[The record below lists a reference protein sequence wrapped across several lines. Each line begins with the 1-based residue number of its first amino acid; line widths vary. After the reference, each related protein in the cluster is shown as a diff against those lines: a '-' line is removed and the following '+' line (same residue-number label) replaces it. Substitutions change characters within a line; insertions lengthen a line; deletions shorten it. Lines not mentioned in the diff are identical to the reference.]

1 MTFLNCVAD
10 RVSPKPGQV
19 NNVFAA
25 CVSPLVPVRLQ
36 ELSPAGILCFPIRA
50 FVFNLAHCLS
60 GRGVFSSVGVLS
72 VLHYV
77 WSYFRSNGYRKDA
90 MSQSNTQTCGTN
102 SNLHGSNYAAV
113 ASTAGKLELA
123 GKRFHFIGAGGVGM
137 SGLAQLLMKN
147 NALVA
152 GSDQMPSEVTD
163 NLCLA
168 GADIRVGHDAE
179 NLSPQTDAVVI
190 SAAIKDDNP
199 ELTSARRRGCKIYKY
214 AEMLG
219 ELMNRYDGIAISGT
233 HGKSTT
239 SGWLTHVLKQA
250 GVDTNYII
258 GARISQL
265 GSSSGVADSRHF
277 VAEACEY
284 DRSFL
289 NLKPE
294 VACVLNVEQDHL
306 DYYRD
311 EDEII
316 EAFGDFVS
324 GTKRNGVVI
333 ANGRDAN
340 VAKMIGDSRS
350 RWHDNSVRCETFG
363 LDEDCDFCARS
374 ITLSDGLY
382 SFDVHRYGKL
392 LGPARIS
399 LPGSH
404 HILNALAVTAMAIN
418 AGLEPDRVLELLPGF
433 TGIDRR
439 LMFKG
444 RFGRITVL
452 DDYAHHP
459 TEIRASLAA
468 IRQKYRPK
476 RIWCVFQPHQYS
488 RTRFLLDD
496 FTESFKLAD
505 VTIVPEIFFVRD
517 SQSARKEI
525 NAQILVEKMRANGTQ
540 AMFVESFEAICDYL
554 KCNVSSGELV
564 VTMGA
569 GDIWKVADD
578 YLQWLGGN
586 S

>member
-1 MTFLNCVAD
+1 MN
-10 RVSPKPGQV
+10 
-19 NNVFAA
+19 
-25 CVSPLVPVRLQ
+25 
-36 ELSPAGILCFPIRA
+36 
-50 FVFNLAHCLS
+50 
-60 GRGVFSSVGVLS
+60 
-72 VLHYV
+72 
-77 WSYFRSNGYRKDA
+77 
-90 MSQSNTQTCGTN
+90 QSNTQTCGNN
-102 SNLHGSNYAAV
+102 SNMRGSNCAAAV
-113 ASTAGKLELA
+113 GTADRLELA
-123 GKRFHFIGAGGVGM
+123 GKRFHFIGAGGIGM
-137 SGLAQLLMKN
+137 SGLAQLMVKN
-147 NALVA
+147 NALVT
-152 GSDQMPSEVTD
+152 GSDEMPSEVTD
-163 NLCLA
+163 NLRQI

-190 SAAIKDDNP
+190 SAAIRDDNP
-199 ELTSARRRGCKIYKY
+199 ELMSARRRGCKVYKY

-258 GARISQL
+258 GAQISQL

-289 NLKPE
+289 NLKPKI
-294 VACVLNVEQDHL
+294 ACVLNIEQDHL

-311 EDEII
+311 EDEIV
-316 EAFGDFVS
+316 EAFGDFAS
-324 GTKRNGVVI
+324 GTKPNGVVI
-333 ANGRDAN
+333 ANGQDAN
-340 VAKMIGDSRS
+340 VAKIIIDSGCL
-350 RWHDNSVRCETFG
+350 WNDNSVRCETFG
-363 LDEDCDFCARS
+363 LDENCDFHPRN
-374 ITLSDGLY
+374 ITLTDGLY
-382 SFDVHRYGKL
+382 AFDVYRNGTL

-404 HILNALAVTAMAIN
+404 NILNALAVTALAIN
-418 AGLEPDRVLELLPGF
+418 AGLEPESVLELLGGF

-444 RFGRITVL
+444 QFGRITVL

-468 IRQKYRPK
+468 IRQRYRPE

-488 RTRFLLDD
+488 RTRFLLND

-505 VTIVPEIFFVRD
+505 VTIVPEIYFVRD
-517 SQSARKEI
+517 SQSAKKEI

-540 AMFVESFEAICDYL
+540 ALFVESFEAICDYL

>member
-1 MTFLNCVAD
+1 MN
-10 RVSPKPGQV
+10 
-19 NNVFAA
+19 
-25 CVSPLVPVRLQ
+25 
-36 ELSPAGILCFPIRA
+36 
-50 FVFNLAHCLS
+50 
-60 GRGVFSSVGVLS
+60 
-72 VLHYV
+72 
-77 WSYFRSNGYRKDA
+77 
-90 MSQSNTQTCGTN
+90 QSNTQTYGTN
-102 SNLHGSNYAAV
+102 SNMRGSSYATV
-113 ASTAGKLELA
+113 AGAAGRLELA
-123 GKRFHFIGAGGVGM
+123 GKRFHFIGAGGIGM

-147 NALVA
+147 NAFVT

-163 NLCLA
+163 NLRQI
-168 GADIRVGHDAE
+168 GADIRVGHKAD

-199 ELTSARRRGCKIYKY
+199 ELMSARRRGCKVYKY

-219 ELMNRYDGIAISGT
+219 ELMNRYDGIAIGGT

-239 SGWLTHVLKQA
+239 SGWLTYVLKQA

-258 GARISQL
+258 GAKISQL
-265 GSSSGVADSRHF
+265 DNSSGAADSRHF
-277 VAEACEY
+277 VAEACEF

-289 NLKPE
+289 NLKPKI
-294 VACVLNVEQDHL
+294 ACVLNIEQDHL

-316 EAFGDFVS
+316 EAFGDFAS

-333 ANGRDAN
+333 ANGQDAN
-340 VAKMIGDSRS
+340 VARMVSACRS
-350 RWHDNSVRCETFG
+350 LWNDNAVQCETFG
-363 LDEDCDFCARS
+363 LDESCNFHPRN
-374 ITLSDGLY
+374 ITLSDGFY
-382 SFDVHRYGKL
+382 AFEVYHNGTL

-404 HILNALAVTAMAIN
+404 NILNALAVIALAIN
-418 AGLEPDRVLELLPGF
+418 AGLEPDRVLESLAGF

-444 RFGRITVL
+444 QFGRITVI

-468 IRQKYRPK
+468 IRQKYRPE
-476 RIWCVFQPHQYS
+476 RLWCVFQPHQYS

-517 SQSARKEI
+517 SQSAKKEI

-540 AMFVESFEAICDYL
+540 ALFVESFEAICDYL

>member
-1 MTFLNCVAD
+1 MN
-10 RVSPKPGQV
+10 
-19 NNVFAA
+19 
-25 CVSPLVPVRLQ
+25 
-36 ELSPAGILCFPIRA
+36 
-50 FVFNLAHCLS
+50 
-60 GRGVFSSVGVLS
+60 
-72 VLHYV
+72 
-77 WSYFRSNGYRKDA
+77 
-90 MSQSNTQTCGTN
+90 QSNTQTCGTN
-102 SNLHGSNYAAV
+102 SNMRGSNYAAV
-113 ASTAGKLELA
+113 ASTADKLELA
-123 GKRFHFIGAGGVGM
+123 GKRFHFIGAGGIGM
-137 SGLAQLLMKN
+137 SGLAQLLVKN

-152 GSDQMPSEVTD
+152 GSDEMPSEVTY
-163 NLCLA
+163 NLQQI

-190 SAAIKDDNP
+190 SAAIKGDNP
-199 ELTSARRRGCKIYKY
+199 ELMLARRRGCKVYKY

-219 ELMNRYDGIAISGT
+219 ELMNCYDGIAISGT

-265 GSSSGVADSRHF
+265 GSSSGVADSRYF

-289 NLKPE
+289 NLKPKI
-294 VACVLNVEQDHL
+294 ACVLNIEQDHL

-311 EDEII
+311 EDEIV
-316 EAFGDFVS
+316 EAFGVFAS
-324 GTKRNGVVI
+324 GTEQDGVVI
-333 ANGRDAN
+333 ANGQDAN
-340 VAKMIGDSRS
+340 VAKIITDSRC
-350 RWHDNSVRCETFG
+350 RWSDNSVRCETFG
-363 LDEDCDFCARS
+363 LDKNCDFHPRN
-374 ITLSDGLY
+374 ITLTDGLY
-382 SFDVHRYGKL
+382 AFDVYRNGTL

-404 HILNALAVTAMAIN
+404 NILNALAVTALAIN
-418 AGLEPDRVLELLPGF
+418 AGLEPDRAVELLGGF

-444 RFGRITVL
+444 QFGRITVL

-468 IRQKYRPK
+468 IRQKYGPK

-517 SQSARKEI
+517 SQSAKKEI
-525 NAQILVEKMRANGTQ
+525 NAQILVEKMQANGTE
-540 AMFVESFEAICDYL
+540 ALFVESFEAICDYL

-586 S
+586 N